1 MERRILKYLK
11 LRKARLLGVCNACGS
26 AWRGTA
32 PSFFAALQ
40 LQLVPT
46 ASPATPATSLAATLA
61 SVLAIALAT
70 ALAHATTL
78 AATLVTALAAA
89 LAAAHAATLAATL
102 AVALAADLLLVS
114 FLLLL
119 RVFFLAP
126 LVCLVIGSLGLK

>member
-1 MERRILKYLK
+1 MERRILKYLR

-40 LQLVPT
+40 LQLFAAT
-46 ASPATPATSLAATLA
+46 SPAIPATSLATALA
-61 SVLAIALAT
+61 SVLAIALAN
-70 ALAHATTL
+70 ALAHAATL
-78 AATLVTALAAA
+78 AATLAIALAAA
-89 LAAAHAATLAATL
+89 LAATHAATLAATL
-102 AVALAADLLLVS
+102 AVALALVAGLNLAS

-126 LVCLVIGSLGLK
+126 LV